1 MDSFNLVIHERAT
14 EEELKSI
21 IAGTEASNTN
31 MRKVIAQNEQIRD
44 MAKLRLIALE
54 LAEDRE

>member
-1 MDSFNLVIHERAT
+1 MELVIHEHAT
-14 EEELKSI
+14 VAELNSI

-31 MRKVIAQNEQIRD
+31 MRKVIAQNVQIRD

-54 LAEDRE
+54 LAEAERE